1 MERFLPRDPAAFR
14 HGNNLVRFDP
24 FYGVDEAARPEDF
37 ETIGLYC
44 FFQSEVNAQI
54 VLSLVARSGLDVAR
68 QSFSAGG
75 EFQARSDP
83 IAVAFGSDGADE
95 E

>member
-1 MERFLPRDPAAFR
+1 MERFLPGDPAAFR
-14 HGNNLVRFDP
+14 HNNNLVRLDP
-24 FYGVDEAARPEDF
+24 FYHVDEAARPANL

-44 FFQSEVNAQI
+44 FFQPEVNAQI
-54 VLSLVARSGLDVAR
+54 VLSLIARSGLDVACE
-68 QSFSAGG
+68 SFSADG

-83 IAVAFGSDGADE
+83 NAVAFGSDGADE